1 MWQLVLE
8 QFKDQLVIIL
18 LGSAAISFVLALF
31 EDEEGWTA
39 FVDPAVVST
48 LKPDQVRTTLTR
60 KKILTILILNAV
72 VGVSQE
78 SSAEK
83 AIAALQEYSANEA
96 KVVRNGALH
105 RIKADDLVPGDIISV
120 AVGDRIPADCR
131 VLSIQSNS
139 FNVDQAILTG
149 ESESVGK
156 DTKAIEDSRAVKQDQ
171 VNMLFSGTT
180 VVTGHATALVV
191 LTGASTAI
199 GDIHESITSQIS
211 EPTPL
216 KQKLNEFGDM
226 LAKVITVICILV
238 WLINIQHFNDP
249 SHGSWAKGAIYYLKV
264 SFTVSKKPPEI
275 LNKRTDCRIPWRC
288 SNSRGTSCCHHDL
301 SCSGDSKNG
310 REERS
315 GPKSALR

>member
-1 MWQLVLE
+1 ML
-8 QFKDQLVIIL
+8 
-18 LGSAAISFVLALF
+18 
-31 EDEEGWTA
+31 
-39 FVDPAVVST
+39 
-48 LKPDQVRTTLTR
+48 
-60 KKILTILILNAV
+60 
-72 VGVSQE
+72 
-78 SSAEK
+78 
-83 AIAALQEYSANEA
+83 
-96 KVVRNGALH
+96 RNGALK

-139 FNVDQAILTG
+139 FRVDQAILTG

-156 DTKAIEDSRAVKQDQ
+156 DTIALRDPRAVKQDQ

-180 VVTGHATALVV
+180 VSTGHATALVV

-199 GDIHESITSQIS
+199 GDIQESITSQIS

-216 KQKLNEFGDM
+216 KQKLNDFGDM

-264 SFTVSKKPPEI
+264 FKTFSEI
-275 LNKRTDCRIPWRC
+275 KIEVLNRRADCRVPWCC
-288 SNSRGTSCCHHDL
+288 SHSRRLSCCHYDL
-301 SCSGDSKNG
+301 SCTRDSKNG
-310 REERS
+310 GQERS
-315 GPKSALR
+315 SPKSAVR

>member
-1 MWQLVLE
+1 M
-8 QFKDQLVIIL
+8 
-18 LGSAAISFVLALF
+18 
-31 EDEEGWTA
+31 
-39 FVDPAVVST
+39 
-48 LKPDQVRTTLTR
+48 
-60 KKILTILILNAV
+60 NAV

-96 KVVRNGALH
+96 KVLRSGALK

-139 FNVDQAILTG
+139 FRVDQAILTG

-156 DTKAIEDSRAVKQDQ
+156 DTIALKDPRAVKQDQ
-171 VNMLFSGTT
+171 VNVLFSGTT
-180 VVTGHATALVV
+180 VSTGHATALVV

-199 GDIHESITSQIS
+199 GDIQESITSQIS

-216 KQKLNEFGDM
+216 KQKLNDFGDM

-238 WLINIQHFNDP
+238 WLINIRHFNDP

-264 SFTVSKKPPEI
+264 LTTFSEI
-275 LNKRTDCRIPWRC
+275 HIKVLNRRADSSVPWCR
-288 SNSRGTSCCHHDL
+288 SHSRRLSCCHHDL
-301 SCSGDSKNG
+301 SRTRDSKNG
-310 REERS
+310 GQERS
-315 GPKSALR
+315 SPKSAVR